1 MDAARH
7 GISRTSGGKWCWTSP
22 SSGSLRHRQYAN
34 AQPPLNHSFAA
45 GWARLKGTEMKQN
58 GLTAVIELLQFLR
71 RIDPEFPIQYA
82 LCLSEIAR
90 HEGLSV
96 TELAQRTGITLSTV
110 SRIVSALSSTRGRY
124 AGLINVRF
132 SRVES
137 RRKELSLTPQGHTVI
152 RHITANFD
160 VILPKKAI

>member
-1 MDAARH
+1 
-7 GISRTSGGKWCWTSP
+7 
-22 SSGSLRHRQYAN
+22 
-34 AQPPLNHSFAA
+34 
-45 GWARLKGTEMKQN
+45 MKHN
-58 GLTAVIELLQFLR
+58 GLSAVIELLQFLR

-82 LCLSEIAR
+82 LCLGEIAR

-132 SRVES
+132 SRAEA
-137 RRKELSLTPQGHTVI
+137 RRKEISLTPQGHTVI
-152 RHITANFD
+152 RHITANF
-160 VILPKKAI
+160 